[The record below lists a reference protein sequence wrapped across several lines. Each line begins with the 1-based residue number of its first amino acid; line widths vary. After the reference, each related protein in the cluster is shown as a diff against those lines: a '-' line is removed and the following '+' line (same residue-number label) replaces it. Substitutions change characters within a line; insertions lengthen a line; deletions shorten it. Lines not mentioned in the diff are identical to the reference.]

1 MVNMKRVFVG
11 LGMCVG
17 LAAGA
22 QPSAGLLGP
31 VRLVVSEPSAKEL
44 VDRAK
49 AAPSLMFRAADLPAI
64 RRRLAE
70 DPDAKAW
77 WEGFRKALDANIAKG
92 VKVPPCG
99 AQWYHWYSCRKCGAQ
114 LRGESPT
121 RHMCAKCGEV
131 HSGWPYDDAYWFPIQ
146 HQCGYMV
153 RDAGVAWAIT
163 GERRYADV
171 AKGLL
176 LDYAKV
182 YLSWPR
188 HDNWSKATDRNPDA
202 ARAFSQVLDESVWM
216 IDLVRGFDAISGTL
230 TEEERQTIFTRV
242 FKPAADIIYKR
253 DDVGHPILGNHQCW
267 HFLAYALAALVMGD
281 VARVRESI
289 DGLSGW
295 KYQLSRGILE
305 DGCWYEGAWG
315 YQFYTMSSLAPYFTA
330 LRNLGYEPP
339 AAFKRLFDSPFGQ
352 LAPDWFLPAVNDTA
366 RVRFAPGAL
375 ADLYEQAWTWW
386 GDPQHGW
393 WVAQQPRRTMAYAL
407 WGRPARKD
415 AAFTPPASRNFGSS
429 GLAVLRSRSPA
440 AKGPLPDNMLAMDY
454 GPHGGWHGHHDKLQ
468 LLLWGRGRMWGEDPG
483 CIAYGNP
490 RHWGWYRSTLAHNT
504 LAMDGRNQ
512 APAQGRLVGY
522 AAGGNAAVVAAD
534 SGEAYPGATVRRAT
548 ALVDDIVLDFAEVSA
563 DSAHEWEWAFH
574 ARGKQETSVTNG
586 VAVPTAPPEIDVR
599 DRRKVEAAQD
609 MDHWLWVENVRE
621 GAHDGT
627 WHSVWRQ
634 GGDALHLFQKSPAG
648 TLRTGAGPAQPPPEK
663 FRLAVNRVTGGRHLA
678 FRTVMTLDGSADV
691 QIGDEIARNGWHGFS
706 ATVGGRR
713 FELMVNGENVRLVE
727 KDGTGKAVRDLS
739 AKR

>member
-1 MVNMKRVFVG
+1 MVNMKYVFVG
-11 LGMCVG
+11 LGVCVG
-17 LAAGA
+17 LAVGA
-22 QPSAGLLGP
+22 QPAAGLLGP
-31 VRLVVSEPSAKEL
+31 ARPEVSEPSAEEL

-49 AAPSLMFRAADLPAI
+49 AAPSLMFRAEDLPAI
-64 RRRLAE
+64 RRRLTE

-77 WEGFRKALDANIAKG
+77 WEGFRKALDANVAKG

-121 RHMCAKCGEV
+121 RHVCAKCGEV
-131 HSGWPYDDAYWFPIQ
+131 HSGWPYDDAYWFPFQ

-230 TEEERQTIFTRV
+230 TEEERQTIFARV
-242 FKPAADIIYKR
+242 FRPAADIIYTR
-253 DDVGHPILGNHQCW
+253 DDVGRPILGNHQCW
-267 HFLAYALAALVMGD
+267 HFSAYALAALVMGD
-281 VARVRESI
+281 AARVRESI

-548 ALVDDIVLDFAEVSA
+548 ALVDDIVLDFAEARA

-574 ARGKQETSVTNG
+574 ARGEQETSVTNG

-599 DRRKVEAAQD
+599 DRRKVEAAQH
-609 MDHWLWVENVRE
+609 MDHWLWVEDVRE

-648 TLRTGAGPAQPPPEK
+648 VLRTGTGPAQPPPEK
-663 FRLAVNRVTGGRHLA
+663 FRLAVNRVTSGRHLA

-691 QIGDEIARNGWHGFS
+691 QIGDEIARNGWRGFS

-713 FELMVNGENVRLVE
+713 FELTVNGENVRLVE
-727 KDGTGKAVRDLS
+727 KDGTGKAVRDLA
-739 AKR
+739 AKK

>member
-1 MVNMKRVFVG
+1 MMTMKHVFVG
-11 LGMCVG
+11 LGVCVG
-17 LAAGA
+17 LAVGA
-22 QPSAGLLGP
+22 QPAAGMRGP
-31 VRLVVSEPSAKEL
+31 ARPEVSEPSAEEL

-64 RRRLAE
+64 RRRLTE

-77 WEGFRKALDANIAKG
+77 WEGFRRALDANIAKG

-121 RHMCAKCGEV
+121 RHMCVKCGEV
-131 HSGWPYDDAYWFPIQ
+131 HSGWPYDDAYWFPFQ
-146 HQCGYMV
+146 HRCGDMV

-230 TEEERQTIFTRV
+230 TEEERQTIFARV
-242 FKPAADIIYKR
+242 FRPAADIIYKR
-253 DDVGHPILGNHQCW
+253 DDVGRPILGNHQCW
-267 HFLAYALAALVMGD
+267 HFSAYALAALMMGD

-415 AAFTPPASRNFGSS
+415 AAFTPPASRNFGGT

-468 LLLWGRGRMWGEDPG
+468 LLLWGRGWMWGEDPG

-504 LAMDGRNQ
+504 LAMGGRNQ

-522 AAGGNAAVVAAD
+522 AAGENAAVVAAD

-634 GGDALHLFQKSPAG
+634 GGDALHLFQKSRAG
-648 TLRTGAGPAQPPPEK
+648 MLRTGTGPAQPPPEK

-691 QIGDEIARNGWHGFS
+691 QIGDEIARNGWRGFS

-713 FELMVNGENVRLVE
+713 FELTVNGENVRLVE